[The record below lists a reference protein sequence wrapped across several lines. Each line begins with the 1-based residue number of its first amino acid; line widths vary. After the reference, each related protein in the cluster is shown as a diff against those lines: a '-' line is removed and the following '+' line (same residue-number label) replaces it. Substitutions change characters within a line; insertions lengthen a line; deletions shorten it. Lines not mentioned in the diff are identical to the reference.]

1 MSYILDALRKSERER
16 RQGRVPDLGH
26 QVQFVHKPGRK
37 RGSAA
42 RWIAIGL
49 VLNAAVIGL
58 ALWFWLSD
66 RAATTVAVPSGQ
78 ASDVEQMEQVE
89 QGGTVGGREPEP
101 VVAAPEP
108 GELRDARERA
118 PDPVPVADPVAA
130 SGPPVQELPVIIRPG
145 QAPEPYV
152 VNEPTLIV
160 PGKSPEPVSSG
171 GDPKDPAD
179 LPARVPHL
187 VELPLSFQ
195 KSVPN
200 LTFNSHVYSSQASSS
215 RVMIN
220 GHYLQTGQSFS
231 GIRVEKITEDGV
243 VLSKDG
249 RVFRVGVVRDW
260 VSPR

>member
-1 MSYILDALRKSERER
+1 MSYILDALRKSESER

-26 QVQFVHKPGRK
+26 QVQFVHKPGKK
-37 RGSAA
+37 RRSAA
-42 RWIAIGL
+42 SWIAIGL

-58 ALWFWLSD
+58 ALWFWMPEQ
-66 RAATTVAVPSGQ
+66 AGQPETPVAGKSVPGQEIEQSG
-78 ASDVEQMEQVE
+78 AIE
-89 QGGTVGGREPEP
+89 RPEP
-101 VVAAPEP
+101 A
-108 GELRDARERA
+108 
-118 PDPVPVADPVAA
+118 PVAA
-130 SGPPVQELPVIIRPG
+130 QAEPVESAAESPESTPEPAPIPDSTAASGSPTMVQEMPVIIRPG
-145 QAPEPYV
+145 QEPEPYAA
-152 VNEPTLIV
+152 NEPTLIV
-160 PGKSPEPVSSG
+160 PGEPPASVSSEADSSG
-171 GDPKDPAD
+171 PAD

-195 KSVPN
+195 KSVPD
-200 LTFNSHVYSSQASSS
+200 LTFNSHVYSNQASSS

-220 GHYLQTGQSFS
+220 GNYLRIGQSFS

>member
-1 MSYILDALRKSERER
+1 MSYILDALRKSESER

-37 RGSAA
+37 RRSAGS
-42 RWIAIGL
+42 WIAIGL
-49 VLNAAVIGL
+49 VLNAVVIGL
-58 ALWFWLSD
+58 ALWFWLPD
-66 RAATTVAVPSGQ
+66 RGSQPT
-78 ASDVEQMEQVE
+78 ASMTRGSE
-89 QGGTVGGREPEP
+89 QGPVIEESGTIERSEPAPVAENPEP
-101 VVAAPEP
+101 VEAAETPMEPVSEPAPVPEP
-108 GELRDARERA
+108 AAVSGGPA
-118 PDPVPVADPVAA
+118 PI
-130 SGPPVQELPVIIRPG
+130 QEMPVIIRPG
-145 QAPEPYV
+145 KDPEPFV
-152 VNEPTLIV
+152 DNEPTLIV
-160 PGKSPEPVSSG
+160 PGEPAEQVSSDSG
-171 GDPKDPAD
+171 SSGRSD

-195 KSVPN
+195 KSVPD

-220 GHYLQTGQSFS
+220 GNYLSVGQSFS
-231 GIRVEKITEDGV
+231 GIRVEKITDDGV